1 MPGTGR
7 VRSGPGQ
14 RLAPVRSDR
23 ALTRGSGIAT
33 SRRNVDLNVSAHAE
47 AEATFGASERR
58 TLGVLAAAT
67 AVGSLGLAAGGT
79 AGALLAEDITGSEAA
94 AGVPLGVLVAG
105 SAAGALLIAR
115 QTSRSGRAA
124 GLILGYVLGTAGA
137 VAVIGGA
144 VASNF
149 VLVLVGSAALGAA
162 NAAVFL
168 TRYAAADVGGDATR
182 GRALGTVFVAA
193 SVGAIAS
200 PNLLGPSGRL
210 ADAIGLPDLAGLYLV
225 AIPAF
230 AVAALL
236 LGSLP
241 RPPAPRMDDPGGPAT
256 SRAILSLP
264 GARSGLVVLGAV
276 NFVMVAVM
284 AIAPVHLKE
293 EGHELGF
300 VGLVVGI
307 HVFGMFAPSPL
318 SGWLADRTGS
328 ATVVSVGALLL
339 VAAGVSGAVVDSS
352 GHVGVTIVLTL
363 LGLGW
368 NAGVVGGSTMLAAS
382 VSAAQRPSAEGF
394 GEIAMGGAAAIGA
407 VFAGLVVAFG
417 GFPALALA
425 GATAGALLFAA
436 LRLGLG
442 AGELRASTELA

>member
-1 MPGTGR
+1 MRSFSLFPG
-7 VRSGPGQ
+7 
-14 RLAPVRSDR
+14 R
-23 ALTRGSGIAT
+23 ASVHQERG
-33 SRRNVDLNVSAHAE
+33 
-47 AEATFGASERR
+47 

-115 QTSRSGRAA
+115 RSSRAGRAA
-124 GLILGYVLGTAGA
+124 GLLLGYALGTAGA
-137 VAVIGGA
+137 AVVIVAA
-144 VASNF
+144 VASSF
-149 VLVLVGSAALGAA
+149 AVLLAGSAALGAA

-168 TRYAAADVGGDATR
+168 TRYAAADLGGDADR

-200 PNLLGPSGRL
+200 PNLLGPSGYV
-210 ADAIGLPDLAGLYLV
+210 AGAIGLPDLAGLYLV

-230 AVAALL
+230 AIAGLL
-236 LGSLP
+236 LGRLP
-241 RPPAPRMDDPGGPAT
+241 RQRAPLVEGAGPADT
-256 SRAILSLP
+256 SAGVMGLSSARA
-264 GARSGLVVLGAV
+264 ALVVLGAV

-284 AIAPVHLKE
+284 AIAPVHLTDQ
-293 EGHELGF
+293 GHDLDF

-307 HVFGMFAPSPL
+307 HVVGMFAPSPL
-318 SGWLADRTGS
+318 SGWLADRAGS
-328 ATVVSVGALLL
+328 ATVVSLGAVLL
-339 VAAGVSGAVVDSS
+339 VAAGLSGAVVDSS
-352 GHVGVTIVLTL
+352 GHVGVTIVLAL

-368 NAGVVGGSTMLAAS
+368 NAGVVGGSTMLASS
-382 VSAAQRPSAEGF
+382 VPAAQRPRAEGF
-394 GEIAMGGAAAIGA
+394 GEIAMGGAAAVGA
-407 VFAGLVVAFG
+407 VFAGIVVAYG

-425 GATAGALLFAA
+425 GATVGSLLFAA

-442 AGELRASTELA
+442 SRDLTVATSAARS

>member
-1 MPGTGR
+1 MNMGT
-7 VRSGPGQ
+7 
-14 RLAPVRSDR
+14 
-23 ALTRGSGIAT
+23 
-33 SRRNVDLNVSAHAE
+33 HAE
-47 AEATFGASERR
+47 AQGPFDVSERR
-58 TLGVLAAAT
+58 TLGLLAVAT

-105 SAAGALLIAR
+105 SAGGALLIAR
-115 QTSRSGRAA
+115 QTTRSGRAA
-124 GLILGYVLGTAGA
+124 GLILGYALGAAGA
-137 VAVIGGA
+137 VTVIGGA
-144 VASNF
+144 IASSF
-149 VLVLVGSAALGAA
+149 VLVLAGSAALGAA

-168 TRYAAADVGGDATR
+168 TRYAAADLGSDTTR
-182 GRALGTVFVAA
+182 GQALGTVFVAA

-200 PNLLGPSGRL
+200 PNLLGPTGRL
-210 ADAIGLPDLAGLYLV
+210 AEAIGLPELAGLYLV

-236 LGSLP
+236 LGRLSRRAPSLREIALVP
-241 RPPAPRMDDPGGPAT
+241 DGKPTLGLD
-256 SRAILSLP
+256 RAR
-264 GARSGLVVLGAV
+264 GALVVLGAV

-300 VGLVVGI
+300 VGLAVGI
-307 HVFGMFAPSPL
+307 HVFGMFAPSPI
-318 SGWLADRTGS
+318 SGWLADRAGS
-328 ATVVSVGALLL
+328 TTVVSIGAVFL

-352 GHVGVTIVLTL
+352 GHVGITVVLAL

-368 NAGVVGGSTMLAAS
+368 NAGVVGGSTMLASS
-382 VSAAQRPSAEGF
+382 VPAAQRPRAESF

-425 GATAGALLFAA
+425 GATAGALLFAT
-436 LRLGLG
+436 LRLGLVG
-442 AGELRASTELA
+442 GELRVSPAAQS

>member
-1 MPGTGR
+1 
-7 VRSGPGQ
+7 V
-14 RLAPVRSDR
+14 LV
-23 ALTRGSGIAT
+23 SGIVRAW
-33 SRRNVDLNVSAHAE
+33 SDVDRTMDVAAE
-47 AEATFGASERR
+47 VDVPFDSSGRR
-58 TLGVLAAAT
+58 TLAMLAAAT

-79 AGALLAEDITGSEAA
+79 AGALLAEDITGSDAA

-137 VAVIGGA
+137 VTVIA
-144 VASNF
+144 AAIVSSF
-149 VLVLVGSAALGAA
+149 PLVLAGSAALGAA

-200 PNLLGPSGRL
+200 PNLLGPSGWL
-210 ADAIGLPDLAGLYLV
+210 AEAIGLPELAGLYLV
-225 AIPAF
+225 AIPSF
-230 AVAALL
+230 AIAAALL
-236 LGSLP
+236 AGLSRAQARSRDRALVPDGSQASDGLGS
-241 RPPAPRMDDPGGPAT
+241 A
-256 SRAILSLP
+256 RA
-264 GARSGLVVLGAV
+264 ALVVLGAV

-284 AIAPVHLKE
+284 AIAPVHLKG

-300 VGLVVGI
+300 VGLVVAV

-318 SGWLADRTGS
+318 TGWLVDRAGS
-328 ATVVSVGALLL
+328 ATVVSVGALLF
-339 VAAGVSGAVVDSS
+339 VASGVSGAVIDAS
-352 GHVGVTIVLTL
+352 GHVGVTIVLAL

-368 NAGVVGGSTMLAAS
+368 NAGVVGGSTMLASS
-382 VSAAQRPSAEGF
+382 VPAAQRPRAEGY
-394 GEIAMGGAAAIGA
+394 GEIAMGGAAAVGA

-417 GFPALALA
+417 GFPVLALA
-425 GATAGALLFAA
+425 GATIGALLFAA

-442 AGELRASTELA
+442 DGALRPRTELAAAGVSGHARD

>member
-1 MPGTGR
+1 MNVGT
-7 VRSGPGQ
+7 
-14 RLAPVRSDR
+14 
-23 ALTRGSGIAT
+23 
-33 SRRNVDLNVSAHAE
+33 HAE
-47 AEATFGASERR
+47 AQGPFDASERR
-58 TLGVLAAAT
+58 TLGLLAVAT

-105 SAAGALLIAR
+105 SAGGALLIAR
-115 QTSRSGRAA
+115 QTTRSGRAA
-124 GLILGYVLGTAGA
+124 GLILGYALGAAGA
-137 VAVIGGA
+137 VTVIGGA
-144 VASNF
+144 IASSF
-149 VLVLVGSAALGAA
+149 VLVLAGSAALGAA

-168 TRYAAADVGGDATR
+168 TRYAAADLGSDTTR
-182 GRALGTVFVAA
+182 GQALGTVFVAA

-200 PNLLGPSGRL
+200 PNLLGPTGRL
-210 ADAIGLPDLAGLYLV
+210 AEAIGLPELAGLYLV

-236 LGSLP
+236 LGRLSRRAPSLREIALVP
-241 RPPAPRMDDPGGPAT
+241 DGKPTLGLD
-256 SRAILSLP
+256 RAR
-264 GARSGLVVLGAV
+264 GALVVLGAV

-300 VGLVVGI
+300 VGLAVGI
-307 HVFGMFAPSPL
+307 HVFGMFAPSPI
-318 SGWLADRTGS
+318 SGWLADRAGS
-328 ATVVSVGALLL
+328 TTVVSIGAVFL

-352 GHVGVTIVLTL
+352 GHVGITVVLAL

-368 NAGVVGGSTMLAAS
+368 NAGVVGGSTMLASS
-382 VSAAQRPSAEGF
+382 VPAAQRPRAESF

-425 GATAGALLFAA
+425 GATAGALLFAT
-436 LRLGLG
+436 LRLGLVG
-442 AGELRASTELA
+442 GELRVSPAAQS

>member
-1 MPGTGR
+1 MG
-7 VRSGPGQ
+7 V
-14 RLAPVRSDR
+14 
-23 ALTRGSGIAT
+23 
-33 SRRNVDLNVSAHAE
+33 HAE
-47 AEATFGASERR
+47 AQLPFDASERR
-58 TLGVLAAAT
+58 TLAVLAAAT

-105 SAAGALLIAR
+105 SAAGALVIAR
-115 QTSRSGRAA
+115 RTNRTGRAA
-124 GLILGYVLGTAGA
+124 GLILGYVLGTVGA
-137 VAVIGGA
+137 VTVIGGA
-144 VASNF
+144 IASNF

-168 TRYAAADVGGDATR
+168 TRYAAADVGDDATR

-210 ADAIGLPDLAGLYLV
+210 AEAIGLPELAGLYLV

-230 AVAALL
+230 AVAAALL
-236 LGSLP
+236 ARVP
-241 RPPAPRMDDPGGPAT
+241 RGPASADPALT
-256 SRAILSLP
+256 PASEPSVGLAAAR
-264 GARSGLVVLGAV
+264 GALVVLGAV

-284 AIAPVHLKE
+284 AIAPVHLKD

-300 VGLVVGI
+300 VGLAVGI

-318 SGWLADRTGS
+318 SGWLADRAGS
-328 ATVVSVGALLL
+328 TTVVSVGALLL
-339 VAAGVSGAVVDSS
+339 VAAGISGALVDSS
-352 GHVGVTIVLTL
+352 GHVGVTIVLAL

-368 NAGVVGGSTMLAAS
+368 NAGVVGGSTMLASS
-382 VSAAQRPSAEGF
+382 VPAAQRPRAEGF
-394 GEIAMGGAAAIGA
+394 GEIAMGGAAAVGA

-442 AGELRASTELA
+442 YPAVTEAPSPS

>member
-1 MPGTGR
+1 MNMG
-7 VRSGPGQ
+7 V
-14 RLAPVRSDR
+14 
-23 ALTRGSGIAT
+23 
-33 SRRNVDLNVSAHAE
+33 HAE
-47 AEATFGASERR
+47 AEVAFETSERR
-58 TLGVLAAAT
+58 TLGLLAAAT

-115 QTSRSGRAA
+115 QTNRAGRAA
-124 GLILGYVLGTAGA
+124 GLILGYILGAAGA
-137 VAVIGGA
+137 VTVIGGA
-144 VASNF
+144 IASNF
-149 VLVLVGSAALGAA
+149 VLVLIGSAALGAA

-168 TRYAAADVGGDATR
+168 TRYAAADVGSDTTR

-200 PNLLGPSGRL
+200 PNLLGPTGRL
-210 ADAIGLPDLAGLYLV
+210 ADAIGLPELAGLYLV

-230 AVAALL
+230 ATAAVLLGALARSTPSLRKAALVPDGSGPT
-236 LGSLP
+236 LGL
-241 RPPAPRMDDPGGPAT
+241 D
-256 SRAILSLP
+256 RAR
-264 GARSGLVVLGAV
+264 GALVVLGAV

-318 SGWLADRTGS
+318 SGWLADRAGS
-328 ATVVSVGALLL
+328 TTVVSVGAVFL
-339 VAAGVSGAVVDSS
+339 VAAGVSGAVIDSS
-352 GHVGVTIVLTL
+352 GHIGITVVLAL
-363 LGLGW
+363 LGIGW
-368 NAGVVGGSTMLAAS
+368 NAGVVGGSTMLASS
-382 VSAAQRPSAEGF
+382 VPAAQRPRAESF

-425 GATAGALLFAA
+425 GATAGALLLGA

-442 AGELRASTELA
+442 DAAATARNLAEPA

>member
-1 MPGTGR
+1 MAHATER
-7 VRSGPGQ
+7 I
-14 RLAPVRSDR
+14 
-23 ALTRGSGIAT
+23 GIAT
-33 SRRNVDLNVSAHAE
+33 SCCHVDRNVGVQAVAQPRFD
-47 AEATFGASERR
+47 ASERR

-79 AGALLAEDITGSEAA
+79 AGALLAEDITGSDAA

-115 QTSRSGRAA
+115 RTSRSGRAA
-124 GLILGYVLGTAGA
+124 GLILGYALGTAGA

-144 VASNF
+144 IASSF

-168 TRYAAADVGGDATR
+168 TRYAAADVGDETTR

-193 SVGAIAS
+193 AVGAIAS
-200 PNLLGPSGRL
+200 PNLLGPSGRV
-210 ADAIGLPDLAGLYLV
+210 AEAIGLPELAGLYLV

-230 AVAALL
+230 AIAAALL
-236 LGSLP
+236 AHLSRGLVAARDGALVPDKSQ
-241 RPPAPRMDDPGGPAT
+241 APVGLT
-256 SRAILSLP
+256 
-264 GARSGLVVLGAV
+264 GARGALVVLGAV

-284 AIAPVHLKE
+284 AIAPVHLKD
-293 EGHELGF
+293 EGHDLGF

-318 SGWLADRTGS
+318 SGWLADRAGS
-328 ATVVSVGALLL
+328 ATVISIGALFL
-339 VAAGVSGAVVDSS
+339 VAAGVSGAIVDSS
-352 GHVGVTIVLTL
+352 GHVGVTIVLAL

-382 VSAAQRPSAEGF
+382 VPAAQRPRFEGF
-394 GEIAMGGAAAIGA
+394 GEIAMGGAAAVGA
-407 VFAGLVVAFG
+407 VFAGLVVAVG
-417 GFPALALA
+417 GFPALAIA

-436 LRLGLG
+436 LRFGLG
-442 AGELRASTELA
+442 DTGLTARSELA

>member
-1 MPGTGR
+1 M
-7 VRSGPGQ
+7 
-14 RLAPVRSDR
+14 D
-23 ALTRGSGIAT
+23 
-33 SRRNVDLNVSAHAE
+33 VSAEVAVP
-47 AEATFGASERR
+47 FDSSGRR
-58 TLGVLAAAT
+58 TLAVLAAAT

-79 AGALLAEDITGSEAA
+79 AGALLAEDITGSDAA

-137 VAVIGGA
+137 VTVIAAAVL
-144 VASNF
+144 SSF
-149 VLVLVGSAALGAA
+149 PLVLAGSAALGAA

-168 TRYAAADVGGDATR
+168 TRYAAADVGDDATR

-210 ADAIGLPDLAGLYLV
+210 ADAVGLPELAGLYLV

-230 AVAALL
+230 AIAATLL
-236 LGSLP
+236 AGLS
-241 RPPAPRMDDPGGPAT
+241 RGPAAAARD
-256 SRAILSLP
+256 RALVRDGSHGSVGLESAR
-264 GARSGLVVLGAV
+264 GALVVLGAV

-300 VGLVVGI
+300 VGLVVAV

-318 SGWLADRTGS
+318 SGWLADRAGS
-328 ATVVSVGALLL
+328 ITVVSVGALLF
-339 VAAGVSGAVVDSS
+339 VASGVAGAVVDSS
-352 GHVGVTIVLTL
+352 GHLGVTVVLAL

-368 NAGVVGGSTMLAAS
+368 NAGVVGGSTMLASS
-382 VSAAQRPSAEGF
+382 VPAAQRPRAEGY
-394 GEIAMGGAAAIGA
+394 GEIAMGGAAAVGA

-425 GATAGALLFAA
+425 GATVGALLFAA

-442 AGELRASTELA
+442 DQEPATAAVAQP

>member
-1 MPGTGR
+1 MVVG
-7 VRSGPGQ
+7 V
-14 RLAPVRSDR
+14 
-23 ALTRGSGIAT
+23 
-33 SRRNVDLNVSAHAE
+33 HAE
-47 AEATFGASERR
+47 AQTAFDASERR

-115 QTSRSGRAA
+115 QTARSGRAA
-124 GLILGYVLGTAGA
+124 GLILGYSLGTAGA
-137 VAVIGGA
+137 VAVIA
-144 VASNF
+144 AAIASNF
-149 VLVLVGSAALGAA
+149 LLVLVGSAALGAA
-162 NAAVFL
+162 NASVFL
-168 TRYAAADVGGDATR
+168 TRYAAADVGDDTTR

-200 PNLLGPSGRL
+200 PNLLGPSGDV
-210 ADAIGLPDLAGLYLV
+210 AEAIGLPELAGLYLV

-230 AVAALL
+230 AIAAALL
-236 LGSLP
+236 
-241 RPPAPRMDDPGGPAT
+241 A
-256 SRAILSLP
+256 SLP
-264 GARSGLVVLGAV
+264 GGLTQRRADLVPDESRASVGLAGARGALVVLGAV
-276 NFVMVAVM
+276 NFVMVSVM
-284 AIAPVHLKE
+284 AIAPVHLKD
-293 EGHELGF
+293 EGHNLGF

-318 SGWLADRTGS
+318 SGWLVDRAGS

-339 VAAGVSGAVVDSS
+339 VAAGVSGALVDSS
-352 GHVGVTIVLTL
+352 GHVGVTIVLAL

-368 NAGVVGGSTMLAAS
+368 NAGVVGGSTMLASS
-382 VSAAQRPSAEGF
+382 VAAAQRPRAEGF

-442 AGELRASTELA
+442 YPAVSEVPSPS

>member
-1 MPGTGR
+1 M
-7 VRSGPGQ
+7 
-14 RLAPVRSDR
+14 D
-23 ALTRGSGIAT
+23 
-33 SRRNVDLNVSAHAE
+33 VSAEVA
-47 AEATFGASERR
+47 APFDSSGRR
-58 TLGVLAAAT
+58 TLAVLAAAT

-79 AGALLAEDITGSEAA
+79 AGALLAEDITGSDAA

-137 VAVIGGA
+137 VTVIAAAVL
-144 VASNF
+144 SSF
-149 VLVLVGSAALGAA
+149 PLVLAGSAALGAA

-168 TRYAAADVGGDATR
+168 TRYAAADVGDDATR

-210 ADAIGLPDLAGLYLV
+210 ADAVGLPELAGLYLV

-230 AVAALL
+230 AIAATLL
-236 LGSLP
+236 AGLS
-241 RPPAPRMDDPGGPAT
+241 RGPAAAARD
-256 SRAILSLP
+256 RALVRDGSHGSVGLESAR
-264 GARSGLVVLGAV
+264 GALVVLGAV

-300 VGLVVGI
+300 VGLVVAV

-318 SGWLADRTGS
+318 SGWLADRAGS
-328 ATVVSVGALLL
+328 ITVVSVGALLF
-339 VAAGVSGAVVDSS
+339 VASGVAGAVVDSS
-352 GHVGVTIVLTL
+352 GHLGVTVVLAL

-368 NAGVVGGSTMLAAS
+368 NAGVVGGSTMLASS
-382 VSAAQRPSAEGF
+382 VPAAQRPRAEGY
-394 GEIAMGGAAAIGA
+394 GEIAMGGAAAVGA

-425 GATAGALLFAA
+425 GATVGALLFAA

-442 AGELRASTELA
+442 DQEPATAAVAQP

>member
-1 MPGTGR
+1 MNVGT
-7 VRSGPGQ
+7 
-14 RLAPVRSDR
+14 
-23 ALTRGSGIAT
+23 
-33 SRRNVDLNVSAHAE
+33 HAE
-47 AEATFGASERR
+47 AQGPFDASERR
-58 TLGVLAAAT
+58 TLGLLAVAT

-105 SAAGALLIAR
+105 SAGGALLIAR
-115 QTSRSGRAA
+115 QTTRSGRAA
-124 GLILGYVLGTAGA
+124 GLILGYALGAAGA
-137 VAVIGGA
+137 VTVIGGA
-144 VASNF
+144 IASSF
-149 VLVLVGSAALGAA
+149 VLVLAGSAALGAA

-168 TRYAAADVGGDATR
+168 TRYAAADLGSDTTR
-182 GRALGTVFVAA
+182 GQALGTVFVAA

-200 PNLLGPSGRL
+200 PNLLGPTGRL
-210 ADAIGLPDLAGLYLV
+210 AEAIGLPELAGLYLV

-230 AVAALL
+230 AIAALL
-236 LGSLP
+236 LGRLSRCAPSLREIALVP
-241 RPPAPRMDDPGGPAT
+241 DGKPTLGLD
-256 SRAILSLP
+256 RAR
-264 GARSGLVVLGAV
+264 GALVVLGAV

-300 VGLVVGI
+300 VGLAVGI
-307 HVFGMFAPSPL
+307 HVFGMFAPSPI
-318 SGWLADRTGS
+318 SGWLADRAGS
-328 ATVVSVGALLL
+328 TTVVSIGAVFL

-352 GHVGVTIVLTL
+352 GHVGITVVLAL

-368 NAGVVGGSTMLAAS
+368 NAGVVGGSTMLASS
-382 VSAAQRPSAEGF
+382 VPAAQRPRAESF

-425 GATAGALLFAA
+425 GATAGALLFAT
-436 LRLGLG
+436 LRLGLVG
-442 AGELRASTELA
+442 GELRVSPAAQS

>member
-1 MPGTGR
+1 MKRFSLFPG
-7 VRSGPGQ
+7 
-14 RLAPVRSDR
+14 R
-23 ALTRGSGIAT
+23 ASVHQERG
-33 SRRNVDLNVSAHAE
+33 
-47 AEATFGASERR
+47 

-79 AGALLAEDITGSEAA
+79 AGALLAEDITGSEAV

-105 SAAGALLIAR
+105 SAVGALLIAR
-115 QTSRSGRAA
+115 RTSRAGRAA
-124 GLILGYVLGTAGA
+124 GLLLGYALGTAGA
-137 VAVIGGA
+137 AVVIVGA

-149 VLVLVGSAALGAA
+149 ALLLAGSAALGAA

-168 TRYAAADVGGDATR
+168 TRYAAADLGGDADR

-200 PNLLGPSGRL
+200 PNLLGPSGKL
-210 ADAIGLPDLAGLYLV
+210 ADAVGLPDLAGLYLI

-230 AVAALL
+230 AIAALL

-241 RPPAPRMDDPGGPAT
+241 RQRTLMAPAAPANA
-256 SRAILSLP
+256 SAGVESSARA
-264 GARSGLVVLGAV
+264 ALVVLGAV

-284 AIAPVHLKE
+284 AIAPVHLTDQ
-293 EGHELGF
+293 GHDLDF

-307 HVFGMFAPSPL
+307 HVVGMFAPSPL
-318 SGWLADRTGS
+318 SGWLADRAGS
-328 ATVVSVGALLL
+328 ATVISVGAVLL
-339 VAAGVSGAVVDSS
+339 VAAGLLGAVVDSS
-352 GHVGVTIVLTL
+352 GHVGVTLTLAL

-368 NAGVVGGSTMLAAS
+368 NAGVVGGSTMLASS
-382 VSAAQRPSAEGF
+382 VALAQRPRAEGF
-394 GEIAMGGAAAIGA
+394 GEIAMGGAAAVGA

-425 GATAGALLFAA
+425 GATVGTLLFAA

-442 AGELRASTELA
+442 SRDLATATTVAQS

>member
-1 MPGTGR
+1 MNVGT
-7 VRSGPGQ
+7 
-14 RLAPVRSDR
+14 
-23 ALTRGSGIAT
+23 
-33 SRRNVDLNVSAHAE
+33 HAE
-47 AEATFGASERR
+47 AQPVFDTSERR
-58 TLGVLAAAT
+58 TLGLLAAAT
-67 AVGSLGLAAGGT
+67 AAGSLGLAAGGT
-79 AGALLAEDITGSEAA
+79 AGALLAKDITGSEAA

-115 QTSRSGRAA
+115 QTSRSSRAA
-124 GLILGYVLGTAGA
+124 GLILGYAMGA
-137 VAVIGGA
+137 GGA
-144 VASNF
+144 VTVIAGAIASNF
-149 VLVLVGSAALGAA
+149 LLVLVGSAALGAA

-168 TRYAAADVGGDATR
+168 TRYAAADVGSDTTR
-182 GRALGTVFVAA
+182 GRALGTVFIAA

-225 AIPAF
+225 AIPSF
-230 AVAALL
+230 MVAALL
-236 LGSLP
+236 LRSLP
-241 RPPAPRMDDPGGPAT
+241 RPPAPLVDQVGGPGT
-256 SRAILSLP
+256 SREIVSLP
-264 GARSGLVVLGAV
+264 GARGALVVLGAV
-276 NFVMVAVM
+276 NFVMVSVM
-284 AIAPVHLKE
+284 AIAPVHLQG

-307 HVFGMFAPSPL
+307 HVFGMFVPSPL
-318 SGWLADRTGS
+318 SGWLADRAGS
-328 ATVVSVGALLL
+328 ATVVAVGGVLLI
-339 VAAGVSGAVVDSS
+339 AAGVAGAVVDAS

-382 VSAAQRPSAEGF
+382 VPAALRPRAEGY

-407 VFAGLVVAFG
+407 AFAGLVVAFG

-425 GATAGALLFAA
+425 GATAGALLVAA

-442 AGELRASTELA
+442 DQGLAPATSG

>member
-1 MPGTGR
+1 MSH
-7 VRSGPGQ
+7 V
-14 RLAPVRSDR
+14 DR
-23 ALTRGSGIAT
+23 FVG
-33 SRRNVDLNVSAHAE
+33 VHAE
-47 AEATFGASERR
+47 TQIPFDASERR

-115 QTSRSGRAA
+115 QTTRSGRAA
-124 GLILGYVLGTAGA
+124 GLILGYALGAAGA
-137 VAVIGGA
+137 VAVIAGA
-144 VASNF
+144 IASNF

-162 NAAVFL
+162 NASVFL
-168 TRYAAADVGGDATR
+168 TRYAAADVGDETTR

-193 SVGAIAS
+193 SVGAITS
-200 PNLLGPSGRL
+200 PNLLGPSGDL
-210 ADAIGLPDLAGLYLV
+210 AEAIGLPELAGLYLV

-230 AVAALL
+230 GIAAALL
-236 LGSLP
+236 AGLSGGAVTRRKADLVPDESL
-241 RPPAPRMDDPGGPAT
+241 APVG
-256 SRAILSLP
+256 LS
-264 GARSGLVVLGAV
+264 GARGALVVLGAV

-293 EGHELGF
+293 EGHALGF

-318 SGWLADRTGS
+318 SGWLVDRAGS
-328 ATVVSVGALLL
+328 GTVVSIGALLL

-352 GHVGVTIVLTL
+352 GHVGVTVVLAL

-368 NAGVVGGSTMLAAS
+368 NAGVVGGSTMLASS
-382 VSAAQRPSAEGF
+382 VPAEQRPRAEGF

-407 VFAGLVVAFG
+407 VFAGLVVAIG

-425 GATAGALLFAA
+425 GATVGALLFGA

-442 AGELRASTELA
+442 DRKLTTAVAQP

>member
-1 MPGTGR
+1 M
-7 VRSGPGQ
+7 
-14 RLAPVRSDR
+14 APFNRTD
-23 ALTRGSGIAT
+23 GIAT
-33 SRRNVDLNVSAHAE
+33 GRSLVDRVVASQAE
-47 AEATFGASERR
+47 AQPRFDASERR

-115 QTSRSGRAA
+115 RTSRSGRAA
-124 GLILGYVLGTAGA
+124 GLILGYALGTAGA
-137 VAVIGGA
+137 LAVIGGA
-144 VASNF
+144 IASSF

-168 TRYAAADVGGDATR
+168 TRYAAADVGDEATR

-200 PNLLGPSGRL
+200 PNLLGPSGRV
-210 ADAIGLPDLAGLYLV
+210 AEAIGLPELAGLYLV

-230 AVAALL
+230 AIAAALL
-236 LGSLP
+236 AQLSRSPVASRDGALVPDESQV
-241 RPPAPRMDDPGGPAT
+241 PAGLT
-256 SRAILSLP
+256 SAR
-264 GARSGLVVLGAV
+264 GALVVLGAV

-284 AIAPVHLKE
+284 AIAPVHLKD
-293 EGHELGF
+293 EGHDLSF

-318 SGWLADRTGS
+318 SGWLVDRTGS
-328 ATVVSVGALLL
+328 ATVVSIGALFFI
-339 VAAGVSGAVVDSS
+339 AAGISGAIVEPS
-352 GHVGVTIVLTL
+352 GHVGVTIVLAL

-382 VSAAQRPSAEGF
+382 IQAAERPRAEGF
-394 GEIAMGGAAAIGA
+394 GEIAMGGAAAVGA
-407 VFAGLVVAFG
+407 VFAGLVVAAG

-425 GATAGALLFAA
+425 GAAAGALLFAA

-442 AGELRASTELA
+442 YRAPAGVPSPS

>member
-1 MPGTGR
+1 MTM
-7 VRSGPGQ
+7 
-14 RLAPVRSDR
+14 D
-23 ALTRGSGIAT
+23 
-33 SRRNVDLNVSAHAE
+33 VSAEVA
-47 AEATFGASERR
+47 APFDSTGRR
-58 TLGVLAAAT
+58 TLAVLAAAT

-79 AGALLAEDITGSEAA
+79 AGALLAEDITGSDAA

-124 GLILGYVLGTAGA
+124 GLILGYALGTAGA
-137 VAVIGGA
+137 VAVIAAA
-144 VASNF
+144 VASSF
-149 VLVLVGSAALGAA
+149 PLVLVGSAALGAA

-168 TRYAAADVGGDATR
+168 TRYAAADVGDDATR

-210 ADAIGLPDLAGLYLV
+210 ADAVGLPELAGLYLV

-230 AVAALL
+230 AIAATLL
-236 LGSLP
+236 ARLS
-241 RPPAPRMDDPGGPAT
+241 RGPAA
-256 SRAILSLP
+256 SRDNALVPDGSQAAVGVGSAR
-264 GARSGLVVLGAV
+264 GALVVLGAV

-284 AIAPVHLKE
+284 AIAPVHLKD

-300 VGLVVGI
+300 VGLVVAV

-328 ATVVSVGALLL
+328 ATVVSVGALLF
-339 VAAGVSGAVVDSS
+339 VASGVAGAVVDPS
-352 GHVGVTIVLTL
+352 GHVGVTVVLAL

-368 NAGVVGGSTMLAAS
+368 NAGVVGGSTMLASS
-382 VSAAQRPSAEGF
+382 VPAAQRPRAEGY
-394 GEIAMGGAAAIGA
+394 GEIAMGGAAAVGA

-417 GFPALALA
+417 GFPVLALA
-425 GATAGALLFAA
+425 GATVGGLLFAA

-442 AGELRASTELA
+442 SGEPSPRTELAAAGVSGHGCD

>member
-1 MPGTGR
+1 MNVGT
-7 VRSGPGQ
+7 
-14 RLAPVRSDR
+14 
-23 ALTRGSGIAT
+23 
-33 SRRNVDLNVSAHAE
+33 HAE
-47 AEATFGASERR
+47 AQGPFDASERR
-58 TLGVLAAAT
+58 TLGLLAVAT

-105 SAAGALLIAR
+105 SAGGALLIAR
-115 QTSRSGRAA
+115 QTTRSGRAA
-124 GLILGYVLGTAGA
+124 GLILGYALGAAGA
-137 VAVIGGA
+137 VTVIGGA
-144 VASNF
+144 IASSF
-149 VLVLVGSAALGAA
+149 VLVLAGSAALGAA

-168 TRYAAADVGGDATR
+168 TRYAAADLGSDTTR
-182 GRALGTVFVAA
+182 GQALGTVFVAA

-200 PNLLGPSGRL
+200 PNLLGPTGRL
-210 ADAIGLPDLAGLYLV
+210 AEAIGLPELAGLYLV

-230 AVAALL
+230 AIAALL
-236 LGSLP
+236 LGRLSRRAPSLREIALVP
-241 RPPAPRMDDPGGPAT
+241 DGKPTLGLD
-256 SRAILSLP
+256 RAR
-264 GARSGLVVLGAV
+264 GALVVLGAV

-300 VGLVVGI
+300 VGLAVGI
-307 HVFGMFAPSPL
+307 HVFGMFAPSPI
-318 SGWLADRTGS
+318 SGWLADRAGS
-328 ATVVSVGALLL
+328 TTVVSIGAVFL

-352 GHVGVTIVLTL
+352 GHVGITVVLAL

-368 NAGVVGGSTMLAAS
+368 NAGVVGGSTMLASS
-382 VSAAQRPSAEGF
+382 VPAAQRPRAESF

-425 GATAGALLFAA
+425 GATAGALLFAT
-436 LRLGLG
+436 LRLGLVG
-442 AGELRASTELA
+442 GELRVSPAAQS

>member
-1 MPGTGR
+1 MKSSSLFPG
-7 VRSGPGQ
+7 
-14 RLAPVRSDR
+14 R
-23 ALTRGSGIAT
+23 AS
-33 SRRNVDLNVSAHAE
+33 VHQ
-47 AEATFGASERR
+47 ERR

-105 SAAGALLIAR
+105 SAVGALLIAR
-115 QTSRSGRAA
+115 RTSRAGRAA
-124 GLILGYVLGTAGA
+124 GLLLGYALGTAGA
-137 VAVIGGA
+137 AVVIVGA

-149 VLVLVGSAALGAA
+149 ALLLAGSAALGAA

-168 TRYAAADVGGDATR
+168 TRYAAADLGGDADR

-200 PNLLGPSGRL
+200 PNLLGPSGKL
-210 ADAIGLPDLAGLYLV
+210 ADAVGLPDLAGLYLI

-230 AVAALL
+230 AIAALL

-241 RPPAPRMDDPGGPAT
+241 RQRAVMDDEAPAGAST
-256 SRAILSLP
+256 GVESSARA
-264 GARSGLVVLGAV
+264 ALVVLGAV

-284 AIAPVHLKE
+284 AIAPVHLTDQ
-293 EGHELGF
+293 GHDLDF

-307 HVFGMFAPSPL
+307 HVVGMFAPSPL
-318 SGWLADRTGS
+318 SGWLADRAGS
-328 ATVVSVGALLL
+328 ATVVSVGAVLL
-339 VAAGVSGAVVDSS
+339 VAAGLLGAVVDSS
-352 GHVGVTIVLTL
+352 GHVGVTLTLAL

-368 NAGVVGGSTMLAAS
+368 NAGVVGGSTMLASS
-382 VSAAQRPSAEGF
+382 VPAAQRPRAEGF
-394 GEIAMGGAAAIGA
+394 GEIAMGGAAAVGA

-425 GATAGALLFAA
+425 GATVGTLLFAA

-442 AGELRASTELA
+442 GRDLSTATSVAQS

>member
-1 MPGTGR
+1 VPGKLAGTAS
-7 VRSGPGQ
+7 RSGIVTGWT
-14 RLAPVRSDR
+14 RVDR
-23 ALTRGSGIAT
+23 IVG
-33 SRRNVDLNVSAHAE
+33 VHA
-47 AEATFGASERR
+47 AAQIPFDASERR
-58 TLGVLAAAT
+58 TLAVLAAAT

-124 GLILGYVLGTAGA
+124 GLILGYVLGAAGA
-137 VAVIGGA
+137 VTVIGGA
-144 VASNF
+144 IASNF
-149 VLVLVGSAALGAA
+149 AVVLLGSAGLGAA

-168 TRYAAADVGGDATR
+168 TRYAAADVGSNTTR

-193 SVGAIAS
+193 AAGAIAS

-210 ADAIGLPDLAGLYLV
+210 ADTIGLPDLAGLYLV

-230 AVAALL
+230 AIAATL
-236 LGSLP
+236 LGTFS
-241 RPPAPRMDDPGGPAT
+241 RAPSRLVEDDDGPGA
-256 SRAILSLP
+256 SRAIVNLP
-264 GARSGLVVLGAV
+264 GARGALIVLGAV

-284 AIAPVHLKE
+284 AIAPVHLTDR
-293 EGHELGF
+293 GHELGF

-318 SGWLADRTGS
+318 SGWLADRAGS

-352 GHVGVTIVLTL
+352 GHVGVTIVLAL

-368 NAGVVGGSTMLAAS
+368 NAGVVGGSTMLASS
-382 VSAAQRPSAEGF
+382 VPAAQRPRAEGF

-425 GATAGALLFAA
+425 GATAGALLFVA

-442 AGELRASTELA
+442 GGELRGRPRTEAPSLS

>member
-1 MPGTGR
+1 VAQPR
-7 VRSGPGQ
+7 F
-14 RLAPVRSDR
+14 D
-23 ALTRGSGIAT
+23 
-33 SRRNVDLNVSAHAE
+33 
-47 AEATFGASERR
+47 ASERR

-79 AGALLAEDITGSEAA
+79 AGALLAEDITGSDAA

-115 QTSRSGRAA
+115 RTSRSGRAA
-124 GLILGYVLGTAGA
+124 GLILGYALGTAGA

-144 VASNF
+144 IASSF

-168 TRYAAADVGGDATR
+168 TRYAAADVGDETTR

-193 SVGAIAS
+193 AVGAIAS
-200 PNLLGPSGRL
+200 PNLLGPSGRV
-210 ADAIGLPDLAGLYLV
+210 AEAIGLPELAGLYLV

-230 AVAALL
+230 AIAAALL
-236 LGSLP
+236 AHLSRGLVAARDGALVPDESQ
-241 RPPAPRMDDPGGPAT
+241 APVGLT
-256 SRAILSLP
+256 
-264 GARSGLVVLGAV
+264 GARGALVVLGAV

-284 AIAPVHLKE
+284 AIAPVHLKD
-293 EGHELGF
+293 EGHDLGF

-318 SGWLADRTGS
+318 SGWLADRAGS
-328 ATVVSVGALLL
+328 ATVISIGALFL
-339 VAAGVSGAVVDSS
+339 VAAGVSGAIVDSS
-352 GHVGVTIVLTL
+352 GHVGVTIVLAL

-382 VSAAQRPSAEGF
+382 VPAAQRPRFEGF
-394 GEIAMGGAAAIGA
+394 GEIAMGGAAAVGA
-407 VFAGLVVAFG
+407 VFAGLVVAVG
-417 GFPALALA
+417 GFPALAIA

-436 LRLGLG
+436 LRFGLG
-442 AGELRASTELA
+442 DTGLTARSELA

>member
-1 MPGTGR
+1 MRSFSLFPG
-7 VRSGPGQ
+7 
-14 RLAPVRSDR
+14 R
-23 ALTRGSGIAT
+23 ASVHQERG
-33 SRRNVDLNVSAHAE
+33 
-47 AEATFGASERR
+47 

-115 QTSRSGRAA
+115 RSSRAGRAA
-124 GLILGYVLGTAGA
+124 GLLLGYALGTAGA
-137 VAVIGGA
+137 AVVIVAA
-144 VASNF
+144 VASSF
-149 VLVLVGSAALGAA
+149 AVLLAGSAALGAA

-168 TRYAAADVGGDATR
+168 TRYAAADLGGDADR

-200 PNLLGPSGRL
+200 PNLLGPSGYV
-210 ADAIGLPDLAGLYLV
+210 AGAIGLPDLAGLYLV

-230 AVAALL
+230 AIAGLL
-236 LGSLP
+236 LGRLP
-241 RPPAPRMDDPGGPAT
+241 RQRAPLVEDAGPADT
-256 SRAILSLP
+256 SAGAMGLSSARA
-264 GARSGLVVLGAV
+264 ALVVLGAV

-284 AIAPVHLKE
+284 AIAPVHLTDQ
-293 EGHELGF
+293 GHDLDF

-307 HVFGMFAPSPL
+307 HVVGMFAPSPL
-318 SGWLADRTGS
+318 SGWLADRAGS
-328 ATVVSVGALLL
+328 ATVVSLGAVLL
-339 VAAGVSGAVVDSS
+339 VAAGLSGAVVDSS
-352 GHVGVTIVLTL
+352 GHVGVTIVLAL

-368 NAGVVGGSTMLAAS
+368 NAGVVGGSTMLASS
-382 VSAAQRPSAEGF
+382 VPAAQRPRAEGF
-394 GEIAMGGAAAIGA
+394 GEIAMGGAAAVGA
-407 VFAGLVVAFG
+407 VFAGIVVAYG

-425 GATAGALLFAA
+425 GATVGSLLFAA

-442 AGELRASTELA
+442 SRDLTVATSAARS

>member
-1 MPGTGR
+1 VPGWCH
-7 VRSGPGQ
+7 V
-14 RLAPVRSDR
+14 DR
-23 ALTRGSGIAT
+23 Y
-33 SRRNVDLNVSAHAE
+33 VSVHAE
-47 AEATFGASERR
+47 AQIPFDASERR
-58 TLGVLAAAT
+58 TLAVLAAAT

-79 AGALLAEDITGSEAA
+79 AGALLAED
-94 AGVPLGVLVAG
+94 G

-115 QTSRSGRAA
+115 QTNRSGRAA
-124 GLILGYVLGTAGA
+124 GLILGYALGTVGAVTVIAGA
-137 VAVIGGA
+137 I
-144 VASNF
+144 ASNF
-149 VLVLVGSAALGAA
+149 VLVLIGSAALGAA

-168 TRYAAADVGGDATR
+168 TRYAAADVGSDTTR

-200 PNLLGPSGRL
+200 PNLLGPSGRV
-210 ADAIGLPDLAGLYLV
+210 AEAVGLPELAGLYLV

-230 AVAALL
+230 AVAAALL
-236 LGSLP
+236 SAIP
-241 RPPAPRMDDPGGPAT
+241 RGPAA
-256 SRAILSLP
+256 SRDAVLAPESQPTIGV
-264 GARSGLVVLGAV
+264 GAARGALVVLGAV

-293 EGHELGF
+293 EGHALGF

-318 SGWLADRTGS
+318 SGWLADRAGS

-339 VAAGVSGAVVDSS
+339 VAAGVSGAFVDSS
-352 GHVGVTIVLTL
+352 GHVGVTIVLAL

-368 NAGVVGGSTMLAAS
+368 NAGVVGGSTMLASS
-382 VSAAQRPSAEGF
+382 VPAAQRPRAEGF

-442 AGELRASTELA
+442 YPAAAEVPSLS

>member
-1 MPGTGR
+1 M
-7 VRSGPGQ
+7 
-14 RLAPVRSDR
+14 D
-23 ALTRGSGIAT
+23 
-33 SRRNVDLNVSAHAE
+33 VSAEVAVP
-47 AEATFGASERR
+47 FDSSGRR
-58 TLGVLAAAT
+58 TLAVLAAAT

-79 AGALLAEDITGSEAA
+79 AGALLAEDITGSDAA

-137 VAVIGGA
+137 VTVIAAAVL
-144 VASNF
+144 SSF
-149 VLVLVGSAALGAA
+149 PLVLAGSAALGAA

-168 TRYAAADVGGDATR
+168 TRYAAADVGDDATR

-210 ADAIGLPDLAGLYLV
+210 ADAVGLPELAGLYLV

-230 AVAALL
+230 AIAATLL
-236 LGSLP
+236 AGLS
-241 RPPAPRMDDPGGPAT
+241 RGPAAAARD
-256 SRAILSLP
+256 RALVRDGSHGSVGLESAR
-264 GARSGLVVLGAV
+264 GALVVLGAV

-300 VGLVVGI
+300 VGLVVAV

-318 SGWLADRTGS
+318 SGWLADRAGS
-328 ATVVSVGALLL
+328 TTVVSVGALLF
-339 VAAGVSGAVVDSS
+339 VASGVAGAVVDSS
-352 GHVGVTIVLTL
+352 GHLGVTVVLAL

-368 NAGVVGGSTMLAAS
+368 NAGVVGGSTMLASS
-382 VSAAQRPSAEGF
+382 VPAAQRPRAEGY
-394 GEIAMGGAAAIGA
+394 GEIAMGGAAAVGA

-425 GATAGALLFAA
+425 GATVGALLFAA

-442 AGELRASTELA
+442 DQEPATAAVAQP

>member
-1 MPGTGR
+1 VTGWSHVDR
-7 VRSGPGQ
+7 IVGVHAAGQ
-14 RLAPVRSDR
+14 IPFD
-23 ALTRGSGIAT
+23 
-33 SRRNVDLNVSAHAE
+33 
-47 AEATFGASERR
+47 ASERR
-58 TLGVLAAAT
+58 TLAVLAAAT

-124 GLILGYVLGTAGA
+124 GLILGYALGAAGA
-137 VAVIGGA
+137 VTVIGGA
-144 VASNF
+144 IASNF
-149 VLVLVGSAALGAA
+149 ALVLLGSAALGAA

-168 TRYAAADVGGDATR
+168 TRYAAADVGSDTTR

-193 SVGAIAS
+193 AVGAIAS

-230 AVAALL
+230 AIAAALL
-236 LGSLP
+236 GILP
-241 RPPAPRMDDPGGPAT
+241 RPPSRLVEDDDRPGT
-256 SRAILSLP
+256 SRAIVNLP
-264 GARSGLVVLGAV
+264 GARGALIVLGAV

-284 AIAPVHLKE
+284 AIAPVHLTDQ
-293 EGHELGF
+293 GHALGF

-318 SGWLADRTGS
+318 SGWLADRAGS
-328 ATVVSVGALLL
+328 ATVVSAGALLL

-352 GHVGVTIVLTL
+352 GHVGVTIVLAL

-368 NAGVVGGSTMLAAS
+368 NAGVVGGSTMLASS
-382 VSAAQRPSAEGF
+382 VPAAQRPRAEGF

-425 GATAGALLFAA
+425 GATVGAMLFVA
-436 LRLGLG
+436 LRFGLG
-442 AGELRASTELA
+442 GGELRGPRTTEAPSLS

>member
-1 MPGTGR
+1 MSTVSDPAA
-7 VRSGPGQ
+7 VQ
-14 RLAPVRSDR
+14 VRLAD
-23 ALTRGSGIAT
+23 
-33 SRRNVDLNVSAHAE
+33 
-47 AEATFGASERR
+47 SERR
-58 TLGVLAAAT
+58 TLAVLAAAT

-115 QTSRSGRAA
+115 QTSRAGRAA
-124 GLILGYVLGTAGA
+124 GLILGYALGAAGA
-137 VAVIGGA
+137 LTVIA
-144 VASNF
+144 AAIVSNF
-149 VLVLVGSAALGAA
+149 ALVLAGSAALGAA

-168 TRYAAADVGGDATR
+168 TRYAAADVGGETTR

-210 ADAIGLPDLAGLYLV
+210 AEGLGLPELAGLYLI

-230 AVAALL
+230 AVAAALL
-236 LGSLP
+236 A
-241 RPPAPRMDDPGGPAT
+241 RF
-256 SRAILSLP
+256 SRAPARAHDPAIASDDSEPTGGLERAR
-264 GARSGLVVLGAV
+264 GALVVLGAV

-293 EGHELGF
+293 QGHELGF
-300 VGLVVGI
+300 VGLAVGI
-307 HVFGMFAPSPL
+307 HVLGMFAPSPL
-318 SGWLADRTGS
+318 SGWLADRAGS
-328 ATVVSVGALLL
+328 ATVVSVGAVFL
-339 VAAGVSGAVVDSS
+339 VAAGVSGALVDAS
-352 GHVGVTIVLTL
+352 GHVGVTIVLAL

-368 NAGVVGGSTMLAAS
+368 NAGVVGGSTMLASS
-382 VSAAQRPSAEGF
+382 VPAEQRPRAEGF

-407 VFAGLVVAFG
+407 VFAGIVVAVG

-425 GATAGALLFAA
+425 GATAGALLLSG
-436 LRLGLG
+436 LRLGL
-442 AGELRASTELA
+442 AGERKPVPVSA